1 MKVDA
6 NGTVRKS
13 GASGDFRAGH
23 AFDEA
28 EDKSFAIGF
37 GEWEDGVESSTGFG
51 GGMRTGS
58 RSSRLN
64 SSGFF
69 HELVDRLAAAMKIGG
84 AITSDRGEPAREFG
98 DFTKRREARKSLQ
111 KNVLDEIVYIGGR
124 NAREKDGMN
133 HAGVTG
139 IEEAKRG
146 AIALLGSADEVFVV
160 NRDDGRRVH
169 DELSWEWGAGVKL
182 NSHGYAWAS
191 LVW

>member
-1 MKVDA
+1 MKIDA
-6 NGTVRKS
+6 NGAVRES

-23 AFDEA
+23 AFDET
-28 EDKSFAIGF
+28 EDKSFAVGF
-37 GEWEDGVESSTGFG
+37 WEGEDRVESSAGFS

-64 SSGFF
+64 RSGFF
-69 HELVDRLAAAMKIGG
+69 HELVDRLTTTVKIGG
-84 AITSDRGEPAREFG
+84 AITGDGGEPAGEFG

-111 KNVLDEIVYIGGR
+111 ENVLDEIVYIGGR
-124 NAREKDGMN
+124 NAREKDAMN

-146 AIALLGSADEVFVV
+146 AIALLSIADEGFVV

-169 DELSWEWGAGVKL
+169 DEPSREWGARVKL
-182 NSHGYAWAS
+182 NSHGYAGAS